1 MCEVA
6 WLRLVEVR
14 VIRVQPLFLGKKAQA
29 TWGSVTYP
37 CALKVDGWASETLR
51 SSTVILQVGQ

>member
-1 MCEVA
+1 MCEVE
-6 WLRLVEVR
+6 WLRVVEVR
-14 VIRVQPLFLGKKAQA
+14 VIRVQPLFLVKKAQA

-37 CALKVDGWASETLR
+37 CALKVDGWTFETLQ